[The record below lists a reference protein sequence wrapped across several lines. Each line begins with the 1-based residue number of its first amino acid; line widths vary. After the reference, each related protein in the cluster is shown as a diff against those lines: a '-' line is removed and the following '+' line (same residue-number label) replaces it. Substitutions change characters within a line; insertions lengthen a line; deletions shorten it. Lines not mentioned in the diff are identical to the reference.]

1 MKRIA
6 LVVILAMIA
15 APALL
20 AQGTPDKD
28 HGEIGAFV
36 NWTRLHHAN
45 DTNFFGFGGRV
56 GFNVHR
62 NVQLE
67 AEMAYDFSRNFT
79 VTTSALPT
87 SQNTHLR
94 MLHGLFG
101 PKFQVGTRAV
111 RAFVTVK
118 GGFLNFST
126 DHNLTGQINGI
137 TQGDT
142 NGVVYPGAGLEAYAG
157 WFGIRAEVGDE
168 IYFDRGAN
176 HNLRV
181 TIGPQIRF

>member
-6 LVVILAMIA
+6 MVIILALIA
-15 APALL
+15 APAIF

-28 HGEIGAFV
+28 HGEIGAFF
-36 NWTRLHHAN
+36 NMTRLHHAN
-45 DTNFFGFGGRV
+45 DQNWYGFGGRV
-56 GFNVHR
+56 GFNVHP

-87 SQNTHLR
+87 AQTTNLR
-94 MLHGLFG
+94 MIHGLFG
-101 PKFQVGTRAV
+101 PKFQIGTGAV
-111 RAFVTVK
+111 RAFVTAK
-118 GGFLNFST
+118 GGLLNFST
-126 DHNLTGQINGI
+126 DKNLQGQINGI

-142 NGVVYPGAGLEAYAG
+142 NGVFYPGGGLEIYAG
-157 WFGIRAEVGDE
+157 WLGLRAEIGDE
-168 IYFDRGAN
+168 IYFDNGAN

-181 TIGPQIRF
+181 AIGPQIRF